1 MTTHDTPEAT
11 LAAALRADWPCICT
25 PIWTERGLSDPDCPH
40 HDPEADAADL
50 IAALDDWTLV
60 PRVATADWTGSTK
73 RADAEEARLRAALAE
88 IAEGHPLESVD
99 PCFCLSHDTALAALA
114 PSEPRYTADELADL
128 A

>member
-11 LAAALRADWPCICT
+11 LPCICT

-73 RADAEEARLRAALAE
+73 RADAEVARLRAGVATTIRRLAS
-88 IAEGHPLESVD
+88 PLPPNRTEAIILLQRVLTPEVSD
-99 PCFCLSHDTALAALA
+99 EDAIAALA
-114 PSEPRYTADELADL
+114 PSEP
-128 A
+128 